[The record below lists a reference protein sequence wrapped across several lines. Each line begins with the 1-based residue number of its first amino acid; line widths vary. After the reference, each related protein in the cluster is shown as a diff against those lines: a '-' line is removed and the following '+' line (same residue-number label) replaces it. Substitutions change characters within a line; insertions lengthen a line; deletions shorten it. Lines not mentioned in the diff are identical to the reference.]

1 MSNILRVTT
10 PMTGYDSPLQQ
21 RTDTTN
27 KAPDP
32 RIRGPVV
39 PNQVVRPDARSDSA
53 AQEQNVG
60 MKFQYQSNFEGF
72 LSQIKDGAIM
82 TEEFATLLFERLG
95 NLVKSGLGENS
106 AQELSRFLE
115 MIQVEPQNMLAFMKE
130 QGNAA
135 IRFQGAF
142 FSLLRQV
149 MSETPN
155 VELRSGILEFIKRYT
170 DMAEGRH
177 VLAQMEQTM
186 GKIKDGMF
194 DSGRARMEEMQE
206 QMNFA
211 NAKATAQNASVVK
224 EKMLPY
230 LNQYISGTHDR
241 GHVREN
247 TAFLA
252 ALTARYENGDAQRV
266 LEKFEELMEYP
277 IMQKYFKGFQSGDL
291 MRALASTDYEKAVEK
306 NQWMK
311 EFATLIEKGMK
322 EGASL
327 EQKQVYRNMMTSI
340 LLNESV
346 YMPVLHMMLPMQVD
360 DRLMFAEMWV
370 DPDAGK
376 DAKASE
382 EDKVVQGLVKFDIQ
396 DLGFFDLY
404 FVYQGGKV
412 NLQLNCPQV
421 LGDKEDEIRD
431 ELAQILERNG
441 LQARELF
448 LGSSK
453 EPVAISEAFPQ
464 IFERRNSINVKV

>member
-10 PMTGYDSPLQQ
+10 PMTGYDSTLQQ
-21 RTDTTN
+21 RTDTASKT
-27 KAPDP
+27 PDS
-32 RIRGPVV
+32 RIQGPVV

-72 LSQIKDGAIM
+72 MSQIKDGAVM

-95 NLVKSGLGENS
+95 TVVKAGLGENS
-106 AQELSRFLE
+106 AQELGRFLE
-115 MIQVEPQNMLAFMKE
+115 MIQVDPQNMLAFMKE

-155 VELRSGILEFIKRYT
+155 VELRSGILEFMKRYT
-170 DMAEGRH
+170 DMAEGKH

-194 DSGRARMEEMQE
+194 ESGRARMEEMQE

-211 NAKATAQNASVVK
+211 DAKATNQNASVVK

-230 LNQYISGTHDR
+230 LNQYINGTHDR
-241 GHVREN
+241 GNVREN

-252 ALTARYENGDAQRV
+252 ALTARYENGDASRV
-266 LEKFEELMEYP
+266 MDKFKELMEFP
-277 IMQKYFKGFQSGDL
+277 AMQKHFKGFNAEDL
-291 MRALASTDYEKAVEK
+291 MRALASTDYEKAVQK

-311 EFATLIEKGMK
+311 EFANMIEKGMK
-322 EGASL
+322 EGASP
-327 EQKQVYRNMMTSI
+327 EQKQIYRNMMTSI

-370 DPDAGK
+370 DPDADK
-376 DAKASE
+376 EAKPGE
-382 EDKVVQGLVKFDIQ
+382 EDKTVQGLVKFDIQ

-412 NLQLNCPQV
+412 NLQLNFPDV
-421 LGDKEDEIRD
+421 LEDKEGEIRE

-441 LQARELF
+441 LEARELF

-453 EPVAISEAFPQ
+453 ESIAISEAFPQ

>member
-10 PMTGYDSPLQQ
+10 PMTGYDSTLQQ

-32 RIRGPVV
+32 KIQGPVV

-72 LSQIKDGAIM
+72 MSQIKDGAVM

-95 NLVKSGLGENS
+95 TVVKAGLGENS
-106 AQELSRFLE
+106 AQELGRFLE
-115 MIQVEPQNMLAFMKE
+115 MIQVDPQNMLAFMKE

-149 MSETPN
+149 MNETPN
-155 VELRSGILEFIKRYT
+155 VELRSGILDFIKRYT
-170 DMAEGRH
+170 DMAEGKH
-177 VLAQMEQTM
+177 ILSQMEQTM
-186 GKIKDGMF
+186 EKIKDGMF

-211 NAKATAQNASVVK
+211 DARATAQNASVVK

-230 LNQYISGTHDR
+230 LNQYINGTHDR
-241 GHVREN
+241 GNVREG

-252 ALTARYENGDAQRV
+252 ALTARYENGDASRV
-266 LEKFEELMEYP
+266 LDKFQELLEYP
-277 IMQKYFKGFQSGDL
+277 LMQKHFKGFNTGDL
-291 MRALASTDYEKAVEK
+291 MRALASTDFEKAVEK

-311 EFATLIEKGMK
+311 EFAALIERGMK
-322 EGASL
+322 EGGL
-327 EQKQVYRNMMTSI
+327 EQRQVYRNMMTSI

-346 YMPVLHMMLPMQVD
+346 YMPVLHTMLPMQVD

-376 DAKASE
+376 GAKSDE
-382 EDKVVQGLVKFDIQ
+382 EDKTVQGLVKFDIE

-412 NLQLNCPQV
+412 NMQLNFPEV
-421 LGDKEDEIRD
+421 LGDKEGEIRE

-441 LQARELF
+441 LEARELF
-448 LGSSK
+448 LGSSR
-453 EPVAISEAFPQ
+453 ESIAISEAFPQ
-464 IFERRNSINVKV
+464 IFERRNSINVAV

>member
-10 PMTGYDSPLQQ
+10 PLSGYDSPLQQ

-27 KAPDP
+27 KAPDS
-32 RIRGPVV
+32 RIQGPVV

>member
-10 PMTGYDSPLQQ
+10 PLTGYDSPLQQ
-21 RTDTTN
+21 RTDTAN

-32 RIRGPVV
+32 RIQGPVV

-72 LSQIKDGAIM
+72 LSQIKDGAVM

-115 MIQVEPQNMLAFMKE
+115 MIQVEPQNMLAFLKE

-149 MSETPN
+149 MGETPN

-177 VLAQMEQTM
+177 VLNQMEQTM
-186 GKIKDGMF
+186 EKIKDGMF
-194 DSGRARMEEMQE
+194 ESGRARMEEMQE
-206 QMNFA
+206 QMDFV
-211 NAKATAQNASVVK
+211 NARATAQNASVVK
-224 EKMLPY
+224 GKMLPY
-230 LNQYISGTHDR
+230 LNQYIGGTHDR

-266 LEKFEELMEYP
+266 MEKFEELMEYP
-277 IMQKYFKGFQSGDL
+277 LMQKYFKGFKPGDL
-291 MRALASTDYEKAVEK
+291 MRALASTDFEKAVEK

-311 EFATLIEKGMK
+311 EFAAMIEKGMK
-322 EGASL
+322 GGANF

-376 DAKASE
+376 ESKAGE
-382 EDKVVQGLVKFDIQ
+382 EEKMVQGLVKFDIQ

-412 NLQLNCPQV
+412 NLQLNFPEV
-421 LGDKEDEIRD
+421 LDGKEGEIRD
-431 ELAQILERNG
+431 ELARILERNG
-441 LQARELF
+441 LEAKELF

-453 EPVAISEAFPQ
+453 ESIAISEAFPQ